1 MEVAAVSN
9 GPVDSRV
16 KQPVF
21 VESGRRGA
29 RKRWNGQ
36 RIARLDELD
45 PAVRDAVITLIEAAK
60 TRRVDRPSSPTPEAA

>member
-1 MEVAAVSN
+1 
-9 GPVDSRV
+9 
-16 KQPVF
+16 F

-29 RKRWNGQ
+29 RKRWNGP